1 MAKLYPPQIEGTIPA
16 FCQSSSANETYITV
30 PFAMNKAVSWN
41 DFTYFTL
48 KIKSIQTNNQ
58 IYYTNVSIS

>member
-48 KIKSIQTNNQ
+48 KTLYQW
-58 IYYTNVSIS
+58 